1 VSSKTMDGEA
11 TDVVLT
17 AVMTAQWRTERFS
30 RSAQGSYNFVLL
42 ASEFGF
48 DERWL
53 TAPRAVREA
62 DLASASA
69 TAFRRATGQVAADWL
84 ARLFPSVRRACLT
97 HTRSTL

>member
-1 VSSKTMDGEA
+1 MDGEA

-17 AVMTAQWRTERFS
+17 AAMAAQWRTERFS

-48 DERWL
+48 DERSL

-69 TAFRRATGQVAADWL
+69 AAFRRATGQVAADWL
-84 ARLFPSVRRACLT
+84 VYVCFRVPRRASLT